1 MEIYKKNKKRTE
13 YCSFYMVG
21 TTETLEIESYS
32 EKGGMAQDVS
42 FQGRKSN
49 KNEVVLCWLTVNYL
63 SLHIYIYIGKGT
75 YLSIYICE
83 KGNVQNDE

>member
-1 MEIYKKNKKRTE
+1 
-13 YCSFYMVG
+13 MVG

-63 SLHIYIYIGKGT
+63 SLHIYIYWQRNIFIYLYMWKRKGAKWWVNDQKQDK
-75 YLSIYICE
+75 YIE
-83 KGNVQNDE
+83 EW